1 MRISDWSS
9 DVCSSDLRCRRRGCG
24 RWWCRA
30 SPWTVASRG
39 REQGDSVGRDGGECE
54 SSWSRLSISN
64 RRARR
69 SVESRQSGGRRRH
82 RHPQRGANMSYV
94 DGFVVPVPR
103 KNLVAYRNLAR
114 KAGKIWKEH
123 VALEYVDCVADA
135 VQPGKNTSFQ
145 QSGKP

>member
-9 DVCSSDLRCRRRGCG
+9 DVCSSDLGCG

-30 SPWTVASRG
+30 SRWTVASRG

-94 DGFVVPVPR
+94 DGLVVPVPQ

-114 KAGKIWKEH
+114 KAGKIWKEQIGRAH
-123 VALEYVDCVADA
+123 V
-135 VQPGKNTSFQ
+135 
-145 QSGKP
+145 